1 METKE
6 LDNLSRTELFELF
19 KAKCK
24 SNAKRGICIGLI
36 VLLSVVYIL
45 FTNWQRPDDT
55 KSIIFFIFQIVIG
68 CISGWAV
75 LNNYLLLKRI
85 DNLDTP
91 DQLLYHLEKTHRYN
105 LIGLFVLFIFFT
117 GWFFVRGSDF
127 IDYVSGAICL
137 VATVAILFC
146 IFYKNSARNW
156 LSKERRK
163 QLQEHVEK
171 K

>member
-105 LIGLFVLFIFFT
+105 LICLFFLFFLLAGFSSGVQIL
-117 GWFFVRGSDF
+117 

-163 QLQEHVEK
+163 QLQERVEK